1 MKIPDRIKGLRTKNK
16 MTQKELSK
24 ELGVSVV
31 TIQCWE
37 NGTKNP
43 SMSAIVLLA
52 RLFKISTDYLLGV
65 THNENAD
72 ISLLTSSEQ
81 KLLEDYRIL
90 DKHGKKAVEAICSI
104 EKSRVLAERTRE
116 TNIEANIIELKS
128 DVKISRYIPHFA
140 TPAAAGVSA
149 PIEGDDYEMI
159 LVDDSVPQGADFAV
173 DIQGD
178 SMHPF
183 IHDGDTVYV
192 KRDCELQIG
201 DVGIFCVDGAMYCKQ
216 YYIDDERNLTL
227 VSANPCLKHTNVYV
241 DVESNSYVKCYGKVL
256 LEHKV
261 SLPDYFM
268 E

>member
-52 RLFKISTDYLLGV
+52 KLFKISTDYLLGV

-72 ISLLTSSEQ
+72 ISLLSSSEQ
-81 KLLEDYRIL
+81 KLLENYRIL
-90 DKHGKKAVEAICSI
+90 DKHGKKAVEAICGI

-116 TNIEANIIELKS
+116 TDIIELKP
-128 DVKISRYIPHFA
+128 DVKPSRYIPHFT
-140 TPAAAGVSA
+140 TPAAAGISA

-159 LVDDSVPQGADFAV
+159 PVDDSVPQGADFAV
-173 DIQGD
+173 SIQGD
-178 SMHPF
+178 SMYPF
-183 IHDGDTVYV
+183 IHDGDIVYV

-201 DVGIFCVDGAMYCKQ
+201 DVGIFCVNGATYCKQ

-227 VSANPCLKHTNVYV
+227 LSANPDLQYTNVYV
-241 DVESNSYVKCYGKVL
+241 DTESDSSVVCYGKVL
-256 LEHKV
+256 LDIKMT
-261 SLPDYFM
+261 LPDYFIQP